1 MIKHEVLRKSLPKHQ
16 KYLSRV
22 FGFVG
27 PENVLEPW
35 LQAALEEK
43 IQSGEFQFFRN
54 PAGFLSELKLIQ
66 TDLADL
72 ARFHRNSPIVHIKTH
87 PEPSGLDQKAISK
100 IVKHEY
106 QLIKLFGGRDKLKR
120 ALDNLEDMNFHKIFM
135 QELKS
140 ESLIS

>member
-43 IQSGEFQFFRN
+43 IQSGEFLFTCRRVMINQTNVILLFIICMVLWATILF
-54 PAGFLSELKLIQ
+54 IQ
-66 TDLADL
+66 
-72 ARFHRNSPIVHIKTH
+72 
-87 PEPSGLDQKAISK
+87 
-100 IVKHEY
+100 
-106 QLIKLFGGRDKLKR
+106 
-120 ALDNLEDMNFHKIFM
+120 
-135 QELKS
+135 
-140 ESLIS
+140 